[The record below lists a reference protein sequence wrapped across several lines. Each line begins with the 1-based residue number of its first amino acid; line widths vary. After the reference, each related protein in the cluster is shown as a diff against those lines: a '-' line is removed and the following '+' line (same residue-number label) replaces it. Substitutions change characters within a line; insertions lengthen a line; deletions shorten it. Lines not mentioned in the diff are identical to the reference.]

1 MVSRPT
7 PSSLLFL
14 AVAASLA
21 GCGGGSNVSNASP
34 RVSEIPQQSTTGA
47 SAFTL
52 QLGDY
57 LTDREGATLT
67 YSVTSG
73 GGSFAGSIYSN
84 TFDTMGEYEVEFA
97 VTDGDKTS
105 TGTIPV
111 RVTQGHF
118 AVVREDS
125 SGLLLLDTR
134 TDATVRIAGATSTP
148 SIGGTLADGRLAY
161 HLAAGTGQQLWVFD
175 PLKRTNVR
183 VAAAAGGSATYRAK
197 TSDGK
202 IVYTAGTGNELEIG
216 VYNPT
221 TGVRRVLS
229 TAGLSTVTALVNS
242 ADLVFYEVSVNG
254 QADIYAY
261 DVAADESFAV
271 GEATTDEQLLQALPN
286 GGVLFSRV
294 GASGEQDIF
303 YYRVS
308 TGLVEVGADQ
318 SALASLNK
326 VLAGVSTDSKVVFT
340 AEGSGT
346 RAVWAWNPA
355 NGTSVDLGSAVSAS
369 AWNTVVAVGAG
380 NEVAFQ
386 SAAFGN
392 TTESDAF
399 FYDLDTATG
408 ATLRNSSDLSTV
420 LAVSSDGTTGW
431 AFIRPSG
438 TASSILAVSMV
449 ASPATQ
455 TWAAGGAT
463 STTLGVLTNGDV
475 VGQRAD
481 GGALAL
487 FDVSAGTWGTPITGT
502 GLLFEGNGLDA
513 GDFVYRQTVSSQ
525 SDLAMWDASGATSV
539 TISDTA
545 GNDVFQ
551 AKTADASILFT
562 RVVSG
567 NTNADLFVWDG
578 TTATR
583 LTNAD
588 AAGIKHDHSVLGQYT
603 GAR

>member
-1 MVSRPT
+1 MVPRPT
-7 PSSLLFL
+7 PSSILCL
-14 AVAASLA
+14 AVAATLA
-21 GCGGGSNVSNASP
+21 SCGGGSNVSNASP
-34 RVSEIPQQSTTGA
+34 RVDEIPQQSTTGA

-52 QLGDY
+52 ELDDY
-57 LTDREGATLT
+57 LSDREGSTLT
-67 YSVTSG
+67 YTVTSG
-73 GGSFAGSIYSN
+73 GGSFAGSVYSN
-84 TFDTMGEYEVEFA
+84 TFDTMGEYEVGFS
-97 VTDGDKTS
+97 VTDGEKTT
-105 TGTIPV
+105 TGSIPV

-125 SGLLLLDTR
+125 SGLFLLDTR
-134 TDATVRIAGATSTP
+134 TNATVRIAGATATP
-148 SIGGTLADGRLAY
+148 SIGGTLADGRLVY
-161 HLAAGTGQQLWVFD
+161 QLAAGTGQQLWVFD
-175 PLKRTNVR
+175 PLKRTNTR
-183 VAAAAGGSATYRAK
+183 VAAAAGGAATFRAK

-202 IVYTAGTGNELEIG
+202 IVYSAGSGDELEIG

-229 TAGLSTVTALVNS
+229 TAGLSTVTAVVNS
-242 ADLVFYEVSVNG
+242 ADLVFYEVGVNG
-254 QADIYAY
+254 QSDVYAY
-261 DVAADESFAV
+261 DPAADESFAV
-271 GEATTDEQLLQALPN
+271 GDATTDEQLLQALPN

-294 GASGEQDIF
+294 GASGEQDLF
-303 YYRVS
+303 CYKVS

-318 SALASLNK
+318 SSLASLNK

-340 AEGSGT
+340 AEGASA
-346 RAVWAWNPA
+346 RAVWAWSPA
-355 NGTSVDLGSAVSAS
+355 NGTSVDLGAAVSAA

-386 SAAFGN
+386 SNAFGN

-408 ATLRNSSDLSTV
+408 ATLRNSSDLSNI

-431 AFIRPSG
+431 AFVRPSG
-438 TASSILAVSMV
+438 TASSILAISMI

-455 TWAAGGAT
+455 TYAAGGST

-475 VGQRAD
+475 VAQRAD
-481 GGALAL
+481 GTALAL

-502 GLLFEGNGLDA
+502 GLVFEGNGLDA
-513 GDFVYRQTVSSQ
+513 GDFVYRATVSSQ
-525 SDLAMWDASGATSV
+525 SDLSMWDASGTTSV
-539 TISDTA
+539 VVSDTT

-551 AKTADASILFT
+551 ARTVDGTILFT
-562 RVVSG
+562 RVVAG

-583 LTNAD
+583 LTTAD
-588 AAGIKHDHSVLGQYT
+588 AAGLKHDHTVLGQFT